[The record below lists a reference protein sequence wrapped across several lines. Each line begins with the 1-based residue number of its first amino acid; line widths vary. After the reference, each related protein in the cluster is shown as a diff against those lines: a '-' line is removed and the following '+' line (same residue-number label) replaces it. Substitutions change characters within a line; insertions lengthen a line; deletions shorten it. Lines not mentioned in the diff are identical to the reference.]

1 MGDSRNRTVDNSSI
15 DIKTEELVQAILTSE
30 EYREYLECF
39 AKIKEQ
45 PELYERVGDY
55 RKRNFELQNM
65 DVNDNMFDEVMRF
78 QMENSAIRKNALVNQ
93 FLKAELS
100 VCRMLQDIT
109 RTISD
114 NVCLLYTSDAAD
126 EL

>member
-15 DIKTEELVQAILTSE
+15 DVKTEELVQAILASE
-30 EYREYLECF
+30 EYREYLECC

-100 VCRMLQDIT
+100 VCRMLQGIT

-114 NVCLLYTSDAAD
+114 NV
-126 EL
+126 ELDIDFLK

>member
-15 DIKTEELVQAILTSE
+15 DIKTEELVQAILASE

-93 FLKAELS
+93 FLKTELS

-114 NVCLLYTSDAAD
+114 NV
-126 EL
+126 ELDIDFLK

>member
-15 DIKTEELVQAILTSE
+15 DIKTEELVQAILASE

-65 DVNDNMFDEVMRF
+65 DINDNMFDEVMRF
-78 QMENSAIRKNALVNQ
+78 QMENAAIRKNALVNE

-100 VCRMLQDIT
+100 VCRMLQGIT
-109 RTISD
+109 RTISERI
-114 NVCLLYTSDAAD
+114 
-126 EL
+126 ELDVDFL